1 VEIAAVRCVEYT
13 GTIDHGPGAFLFEV
27 EPLAAD
33 SPLRRMEN
41 VFLSPHIA
49 GGSEQARANLL
60 EQTAG
65 NVRRVL
71 AGEKPVNVVNGL

>member
-1 VEIAAVRCVEYT
+1 
-13 GTIDHGPGAFLFEV
+13 V

-41 VFLSPHIA
+41 VFVTPHIA
-49 GGSEQARANLL
+49 GGSEQARANLM
-60 EQTAG
+60 EQTGA